1 MDEKDVPLAVYEGD
15 SPASVATDFAVAH
28 KLDQDGAMAVF
39 YHLKQVGRSPGPPR
53 ARPADPVADGPACRC
68 VSAESGAGG
77 PDEARPLLP
86 AVHRRDRGRK
96 EGARS
101 PPAAK
106 RQIALTPAPAAA
118 R

>member
-39 YHLKQVGRSPGPPR
+39 YHLKQVGSLARPTPP
-53 ARPADPVADGPACRC
+53 PADPVADGPACRC
-68 VSAESGAGG
+68 GCAESGAGG

-106 RQIALTPAPAAA
+106 RPIGLTPAPAAA